1 MLGKPSLSVF
11 RYVCLFVILL
21 QINLF
26 CRSNARN
33 CRQDNII
40 CCVLQIK
47 MRKVIYF
54 FSLSSLFPSYPFLLF
69 KAVSLYEPKYSLK
82 SSHFLLPHC
91 NIKDKKMLVIYETH
105 YSNPPQIPNFGFE
118 TKFSHFWSL
127 KDMLVILS
135 QSFFLGIKGFSTI
148 CKFRTDS
155 QNFFTFYLL
164 CYEKQYLIHFTF
176 TIEKSIDSVWFFL
189 LSSFQSNNFLGRGS
203 QVIWCRL

>member
-1 MLGKPSLSVF
+1 M
-11 RYVCLFVILL
+11 
-21 QINLF
+21 
-26 CRSNARN
+26 RSPNKN
-33 CRQDNII
+33 EESY
-40 CCVLQIK
+40 L
-47 MRKVIYF
+47 
-54 FSLSSLFPSYPFLLF
+54 FSLSLHYFPLIRSCYS
-69 KAVSLYEPKYSLK
+69 KLYLSTNQNIRWKVLI
-82 SSHFLLPHC
+82 FLLPYC
-91 NIKDKKMLVIYETH
+91 NIKDKNMLVIYETH

-155 QNFFTFYLL
+155 QYFFILYLL